1 MGRIGRRHK
10 GKKMGS
16 YDYVKKKRT
25 LSNSQPTSPKRQR
38 IAYKRQGS
46 EIKIPDINAVPPASS
61 QHVKVKKTSFQYA
74 VYYYYVEWL
83 DAPPKEQWKGRDG
96 TIHQI
101 RRKLELPRSARLK
114 IERVLENILCC
125 ICDGHDF
132 EGKFFMYTGR
142 PLAIEEGS
150 VEEEL
155 IAKWM
160 ESHLGFRM
168 TTLLVNEHR
177 KEEGK
182 ERVSVSAV
190 MNAFYRLNPKVS
202 IIEKVQS
209 GGNNKGWIEA
219 SYNVSKQMQIMM
231 GKLTDNEIM
240 TDHNGKQ

>member
-1 MGRIGRRHK
+1 M
-10 GKKMGS
+10 
-16 YDYVKKKRT
+16 
-25 LSNSQPTSPKRQR
+25 
-38 IAYKRQGS
+38 
-46 EIKIPDINAVPPASS
+46 
-61 QHVKVKKTSFQYA
+61 KVTISKESF
-74 VYYYYVEWL
+74 
-83 DAPPKEQWKGRDG
+83 
-96 TIHQI
+96 I
-101 RRKLELPRSARLK
+101 
-114 IERVLENILCC
+114 
-125 ICDGHDF
+125 
-132 EGKFFMYTGR
+132 R

-240 TDHNGKQ
+240 TDQNGKQ